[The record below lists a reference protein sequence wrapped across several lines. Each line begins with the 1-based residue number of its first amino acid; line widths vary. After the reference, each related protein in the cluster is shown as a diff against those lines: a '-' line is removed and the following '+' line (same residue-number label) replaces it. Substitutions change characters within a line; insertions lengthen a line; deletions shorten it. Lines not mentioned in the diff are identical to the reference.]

1 MRDDLPGVLDH
12 VQRPELPARVR
23 DEVLAA
29 LGVTARIGVR
39 ARVDLDEAI
48 EVALGG
54 RAEGEDG
61 FGSSPA
67 RRALGHV
74 EIDVAYHFDHVRTLV
89 NHVATLKI
97 DVGPE
102 ARDGI
107 TAGREG
113 GCRKLAARV
122 SRVLAGGV
130 RRGPRRAGRGRAVG
144 EP

>member
-54 RAEGEDG
+54 RAEGEH
-61 FGSSPA
+61 GSDH
-67 RRALGHV
+67 RLRGGH
-74 EIDVAYHFDHVRTLV
+74 
-89 NHVATLKI
+89 
-97 DVGPE
+97 
-102 ARDGI
+102 
-107 TAGREG
+107 
-113 GCRKLAARV
+113 
-122 SRVLAGGV
+122 
-130 RRGPRRAGRGRAVG
+130 
-144 EP
+144 